1 MLHYWLHLWHS
12 MGIYVGICGVV
23 FFLPDATRAMLKK
36 QFPKAAGF
44 YLLCALLWG
53 FGVGPRLISWL
64 ALLGLAAFYLGMQL
78 YSQRREKNKNQ
89 SA

>member
-1 MLHYWLHLWHS
+1 MLHYWLHLWQIA
-12 MGIYVGICGVV
+12 GFYVGICGVV

-64 ALLGLAAFYLGMQL
+64 ALLGLAAFDAGLKVYMQ
-78 YSQRREKNKNQ
+78 RGEKKKNQ